1 MILKEAEEMAR
12 KGTKITRPAWNG
24 DFFLYTDGKL
34 LRGRYIG
41 ETCFTDLR
49 AYAFSDEDRK
59 ACDWAAYSRTLP
71 DDWEGCEILVPP
83 AEQLR
88 RWRKDY
94 SPSVRMTAQ
103 PSCSPSLASR
113 WCFFR

>member
-1 MILKEAEEMAR
+1 MEKPHDSEEMAR

-41 ETCFTDLR
+41 ETCFTDMR

-88 RWRKDY
+88 RWRKD
-94 SPSVRMTAQ
+94 
-103 PSCSPSLASR
+103 
-113 WCFFR
+113 

>member
-41 ETCFTDLR
+41 ETCFTDMR

-59 ACDWAAYSRTLP
+59 ACDWAAIRVRCQTTGKDARYSFLRQNSCAAGERTN
-71 DDWEGCEILVPP
+71 
-83 AEQLR
+83 LR
-88 RWRKDY
+88 
-94 SPSVRMTAQ
+94 PSG
-103 PSCSPSLASR
+103 
-113 WCFFR
+113 